1 MSATSRSTSFHR
13 TSVVRLHALAILA
26 IVAIAG
32 TVSVRGESPGAPP
45 PSLGS
50 EQTAIPRGIRRV
62 FASSVYPSYLHWLAN
77 GDGNEDSLAAFTL
90 FLLSQPVNRHEHWCY
105 VQLYLETR

>member
-1 MSATSRSTSFHR
+1 MS
-13 TSVVRLHALAILA
+13 RLHTLLVLA
-26 IVAIAG
+26 IVAVSG

-50 EQTAIPRGIRRV
+50 EQIEIPRGIRRV
-62 FASSVYPSYLHWLAN
+62 FQSSVYPSYLHWLGN
-77 GDGNEDSLAAFTL
+77 SDGNEDSIASFTL
-90 FLLSQPVNRHEHWCY
+90 FLMTQPVNRHEHWCF